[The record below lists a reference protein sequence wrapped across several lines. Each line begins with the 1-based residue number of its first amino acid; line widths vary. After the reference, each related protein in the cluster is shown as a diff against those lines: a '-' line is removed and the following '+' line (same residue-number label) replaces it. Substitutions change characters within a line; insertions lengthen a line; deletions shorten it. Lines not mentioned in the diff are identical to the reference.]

1 MDLKHM
7 DLEDLKIDPEFEAE
21 IPPLTEDEF
30 DLLKQNILSEGR
42 LLSPLIIWNGTIIDG
57 HNRYRILL
65 EHPEIDYETL
75 DKDFPDRFAA
85 SAWIC
90 KNQLGRRNLT
100 PEQRIYLIGKQ
111 YAAMK
116 ESRGGERSNSDK
128 HGPDGRFTAKSQ
140 NETLRSDESA
150 GTRIAQDNN
159 VARSTVL
166 RAEQYA
172 MGVDAAD
179 EALPGIRRE
188 LLAGSIKPTRDAVA
202 AIARAAPEDR
212 AELAEQLRQP
222 RAKPE
227 KTEEPEE
234 FDDEGFEESESAV
247 DTVPVRIPKKSEIL
261 ALAESMNHSE
271 GQAIGTVEDMIYEM
285 NSAMQDMIFRW
296 NFCKEAYAGP
306 VRSRDGKRQIKELA
320 AEGMEYLKEI
330 RKGKLWKGD
339 ADENK

>member
-1 MDLKHM
+1 MDLQ
-7 DLEDLKIDPEFEAE
+7 E
-21 IPPLTEDEF
+21 
-30 DLLKQNILSEGR
+30 
-42 LLSPLIIWNGTIIDG
+42 
-57 HNRYRILL
+57 
-65 EHPEIDYETL
+65 
-75 DKDFPDRFAA
+75 
-85 SAWIC
+85 
-90 KNQLGRRNLT
+90 QLGRRNLT

-227 KTEEPEE
+227 KTEEPEKI
-234 FDDEGFEESESAV
+234 DDEDFEESEPAV

-296 NFCKEAYAGP
+296 NFCREAYAGP

-339 ADENK
+339 ADENE

>member
-1 MDLKHM
+1 MAPGQLRLRDN
-7 DLEDLKIDPEFEAE
+7 DGV
-21 IPPLTEDEF
+21 
-30 DLLKQNILSEGR
+30 NEGR
-42 LLSPLIIWNGTIIDG
+42 LLSPLIIWNGTIVDG

-111 YAAMK
+111 YSAMK

-150 GTRIAQDNN
+150 GTKIAQDNN

-172 MGVDAAD
+172 KGVDAAD
-179 EALPGIRRE
+179 EVLPGIRRE

-202 AIARAAPEDR
+202 AIARAAPEER
-212 AELAEQLRQP
+212 AELEEQLRLP

-227 KTEEPEE
+227 RI
-234 FDDEGFEESESAV
+234 EESEEIDDGDFEEQESEV
-247 DTVPVRIPKKSEIL
+247 DDTSVRIPKKSEIL
-261 ALAESMNHSE
+261 ALAESMNHS
-271 GQAIGTVEDMIYEM
+271 
-285 NSAMQDMIFRW
+285 
-296 NFCKEAYAGP
+296 
-306 VRSRDGKRQIKELA
+306 
-320 AEGMEYLKEI
+320 
-330 RKGKLWKGD
+330 
-339 ADENK
+339 